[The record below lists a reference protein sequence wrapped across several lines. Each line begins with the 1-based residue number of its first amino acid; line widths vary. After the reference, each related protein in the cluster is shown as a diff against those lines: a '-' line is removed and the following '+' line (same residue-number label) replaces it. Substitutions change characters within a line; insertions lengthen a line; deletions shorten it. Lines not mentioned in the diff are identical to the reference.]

1 MFPMKTLEEKEEFLG
16 EAVNKNYVL
25 FFEHDPQ
32 CICCTVQKT
41 EKGFRIKDVISLDEL
56 GIS

>member
-1 MFPMKTLEEKEEFLG
+1 MKTLEEKEEFLG